1 MASAPSFKEL
11 SKAISSF
18 IITARLPLPDDL
30 IELIEGYLEKHEKF
44 DESVSDKLNDDLI
57 AIYQKDVKGTQA
69 RYAPF
74 LNILRRLRPMIGQPA
89 KVIQWWELLLPMLDL
104 LNQEK
109 DLASQAQ
116 KLFLAIL
123 TSDDGNDAEDPN
135 SGAAVALAEKVMAF
149 WAQDRCVAIRADAGL
164 AVFKEKQLRDVLI
177 IYGKR
182 HPRDFMGLLD
192 KYMVDKKWRPHALN
206 LMGDYVQSQP
216 PHLHQ
221 ILQTPI
227 FGTLINILQLDTS
240 TTVVTLALTVLTM
253 ILPHMPS
260 SLVPHLSTLFNVY
273 ARILFWERELSAI
286 ELGVDTHTDQRIPPN
301 SAGWQK
307 MSYMPEYEERAIPQ
321 LLNYFTILYG
331 LYPINFM
338 DYIRKPQRYLRHA
351 DAPDTDDI
359 EVQPTEIRHAS
370 EQFRQCHLLHENFY
384 TLTIDSE
391 KTDFGRWIKS
401 EPAEVVAN
409 CMALRHSIDME
420 VEPELPFGQ
429 PGARNLSTKGDLEKD
444 MQDQSL
450 LSASFSRAN
459 SSFSGTY
466 RENGQ
471 SPFVESPTST
481 RSYPT
486 VIRQS
491 SQSSRQSLHD
501 SSSIRPPG
509 RGGESPALQA
519 QLTSFGSQ
527 THLQDLINSNKA
539 IKSELHQ
546 SLANDS
552 VQSLALSQQESNSER
567 PGLVAQGTT
576 QYTSTPASATAVGD
590 DQQYYHLYRQIML
603 LHNDLTF
610 ERFMKQQHLT
620 HMGEL
625 RSRLVREAASEAE
638 AQNLILAHRQLK
650 QRLEEAKKIEVQ
662 TKKDSERSR
671 TLAKKWEADLS
682 SKLRVLREEQRKWNA
697 ERESLLRDL
706 EVIKVETDKLR
717 VLVSE
722 AETRELG
729 WKQRV
734 QSVEADASELEH
746 LRKEVERLTV
756 SERNYQSQENERQ
769 AAMAGAEEADRRA
782 EMLEMKL
789 KARGVE
795 IQQAHDLYQSQI
807 TVLNSKLQ
815 DALKTGT
822 EKRADGLKAQVE
834 SLMATSRTQQEE
846 LKKRIADLTSKNAA
860 LNVTILELQSQMP
873 HQPPAGTP
881 RRPLSPDADMAVRYS
896 TDSGSPMSYRN
907 RQHRGLSDPENYDSA
922 LYNSTET
929 LEPYSSSL
937 HIGSPRARSS
947 TPSNAEGSIRSG
959 GGSPTGERYYG
970 RGGVQNILRK
980 DRRDESR
987 SKDRKKSGGIRGIRG
1002 FV

>member
-18 IITARLPLPDDL
+18 IPTARLPLPDDL
-30 IELIEGYLEKHEKF
+30 IEIIEGYLEKHEKF
-44 DESVSDKLNDDLI
+44 DESVADKLNDDLI

-69 RYAPF
+69 RYGPF
-74 LNILRRLRPMIGQPA
+74 INILRRLRPLIGQPA
-89 KVIQWWELLLPMLDL
+89 KVIQW
-104 LNQEK
+104 EK
-109 DLASQAQ
+109 DLASEAH
-116 KLFLAIL
+116 KLFRDILA
-123 TSDDGNDAEDPN
+123 SDDVESADDPAA
-135 SGAAVALAEKVMAF
+135 GAAIALAEKVMAF
-149 WAQDRCVAIRADAGL
+149 WVQDRCSAIRADAGL
-164 AVFKEKQLRDVLI
+164 AVFKEKQLREVLI

-182 HPRDFMGLLD
+182 HPMDFMGLLD
-192 KYMVDKKWRPHALN
+192 KYMVDKKWRSHALN
-206 LMGDYVQSQP
+206 LMGDYIQSQP

-227 FGTLINILQLDTS
+227 FGTLTNILQLDTS
-240 TTVVTLALTVLTM
+240 TTVVTMALTVLTM

-286 ELGVDTHTDQRIPPN
+286 ELGVSAYAERRISP
-301 SAGWQK
+301 SAAGWQK
-307 MSYMPEYEERAIPQ
+307 MAYMPEVEEKTIPQ

-351 DAPDTDDI
+351 DAPDSDEI

-370 EQFRQCHLLHENFY
+370 EQFRQCHALHENFY

-409 CMALRHSIDME
+409 CMALRYSIEMDG
-420 VEPELPFGQ
+420 EPDLPFGQ
-429 PGARNLSTKGDLEKD
+429 LGARNSSTRGDFEKDLQDHALLST
-444 MQDQSL
+444 SL
-450 LSASFSRAN
+450 SRAN
-459 SSFSGTY
+459 SSFGGPS
-466 RENGQ
+466 RDNSQ
-471 SPFVESPTST
+471 PPFIESPISG

-486 VIRQS
+486 IIRQS
-491 SQSSRQSLHD
+491 SQSSRHSLHD
-501 SSSIRPPG
+501 GSSARPSG
-509 RGGESPALQA
+509 RGGDSPALQA

-552 VQSLALSQQESNSER
+552 VPSLALSQQESNYER
-567 PGLVAQGTT
+567 PGPLTHGTT

-625 RSRLVREAASEAE
+625 RSRL
-638 AQNLILAHRQLK
+638 LK

-697 ERESLLRDL
+697 ERDSLTRDL

-756 SERNYQSQENERQ
+756 SERNYQAQENERQ
-769 AAMAGAEEADRRA
+769 AAMSGAEEADRRA

-807 TVLNSKLQ
+807 AVLNNKLQ
-815 DALKTGT
+815 DALKNGV
-822 EKRADGLKAQVE
+822 EKKADGLKVQVE
-834 SLMATSRTQQEE
+834 SLMTASRAQQEE

-860 LNVTILELQSQMP
+860 LNATILELQSQIP
-873 HQPPAGTP
+873 HRSSADLPRPA
-881 RRPLSPDADMAVRYS
+881 SPDTNMPVRYS
-896 TDSGSPMSYRN
+896 VDSGSPMSYRS
-907 RQHRGLSDPENYDSA
+907 RQHRGLSDLENYDA
-922 LYNSTET
+922 DVYNATEP

-937 HIGSPRARSS
+937 HIGSPIARSS
-947 TPSNAEGSIRSG
+947 TPSLAEGSDFTGR
-959 GGSPTGERYYG
+959 GSPTGERYYG
-970 RGGVQNILRK
+970 RGASQRIMKLW
-980 DRRDESR
+980 
-987 SKDRKKSGGIRGIRG
+987 KK
-1002 FV
+1002 

>member
-1 MASAPSFKEL
+1 MASAPSFREL

-18 IITARLPLPDDL
+18 IPTARLPLPDDL
-30 IELIEGYLEKHEKF
+30 IEIIEGYLEKHEKF
-44 DESVSDKLNDDLI
+44 DESVADKLNDDLI

-69 RYAPF
+69 RYGPF
-74 LNILRRLRPMIGQPA
+74 INILRRLRPLIGQPA
-89 KVIQWWELLLPMLDL
+89 KVIHWWEQLLPMLDL

-109 DLASQAQ
+109 DLASEAH
-116 KLFLAIL
+116 KLFRDILA
-123 TSDDGNDAEDPN
+123 SDDVESADDPAA
-135 SGAAVALAEKVMAF
+135 GAAIALAEKVMAF
-149 WAQDRCVAIRADAGL
+149 WVHDRCSAIRADAGL
-164 AVFKEKQLRDVLI
+164 AVFKEKQLREVLI

-182 HPRDFMGLLD
+182 HPMDFMGLLD
-192 KYMVDKKWRPHALN
+192 KYMVDKKWRSHALN
-206 LMGDYVQSQP
+206 LMGDYIQSQP

-227 FGTLINILQLDTS
+227 FGTLTNILQLDTS
-240 TTVVTLALTVLTM
+240 TTVVTMALTVLTM

-286 ELGVDTHTDQRIPPN
+286 ELGVSAYAERRISP
-301 SAGWQK
+301 SAAGWQK
-307 MSYMPEYEERAIPQ
+307 MAYMPEVEEKTIPQ

-351 DAPDTDDI
+351 DAPDTDEI

-370 EQFRQCHLLHENFY
+370 EQFRQCHALHENFY

-409 CMALRHSIDME
+409 CMALRHSIEMDG
-420 VEPELPFGQ
+420 EPELPFRQ
-429 PGARNLSTKGDLEKD
+429 LGARNPSARGDFEKDLPDHALLST
-444 MQDQSL
+444 SL
-450 LSASFSRAN
+450 SRAN
-459 SSFSGTY
+459 SGFGGPSRDNS
-466 RENGQ
+466 Q
-471 SPFVESPTST
+471 PPFIESPTSG

-486 VIRQS
+486 IIRQS
-491 SQSSRQSLHD
+491 SQSSRHSFHD
-501 SSSIRPPG
+501 GSSARPSG
-509 RGGESPALQA
+509 RGGDSPALQA

-552 VQSLALSQQESNSER
+552 VPSLALSQQESNYER
-567 PGLVAQGTT
+567 PGLLTHGTT

-697 ERESLLRDL
+697 ERDSLTRDL
-706 EVIKVETDKLR
+706 EAIKVETDKLR

-756 SERNYQSQENERQ
+756 SERNYQAQENERQ
-769 AAMAGAEEADRRA
+769 AAISGAEEAGRRA
-782 EMLEMKL
+782 EVLEMKL

-807 TVLNSKLQ
+807 VVLNNKLQ
-815 DALKTGT
+815 DALKNGV
-822 EKRADGLKAQVE
+822 EKKADGLKAQVE
-834 SLMATSRTQQEE
+834 SLMTASRAQQEE

-860 LNVTILELQSQMP
+860 LNATILELQSQIP
-873 HQPPAGTP
+873 HRSSADLPRPA
-881 RRPLSPDADMAVRYS
+881 SPDTNMPVRYS
-896 TDSGSPMSYRN
+896 VDSGSPMSYRS
-907 RQHRGLSDPENYDSA
+907 RQHRGLSDPENYDA
-922 LYNSTET
+922 DVDNATEP

-937 HIGSPRARSS
+937 HIGSPIARSS
-947 TPSNAEGSIRSG
+947 TPSLAEGSDFTGR
-959 GGSPTGERYYG
+959 GSPTGERYYG
-970 RGGVQNILRK
+970 RGASQRIMKLW
-980 DRRDESR
+980 
-987 SKDRKKSGGIRGIRG
+987 KK
-1002 FV
+1002 

>member
-1 MASAPSFKEL
+1 M
-11 SKAISSF
+11 
-18 IITARLPLPDDL
+18 
-30 IELIEGYLEKHEKF
+30 
-44 DESVSDKLNDDLI
+44 I

-74 LNILRRLRPMIGQPA
+74 LNILRRLRPLIGQPA
-89 KVIQWWELLLPMLDL
+89 KIIQWWEQLLPMLDL

-109 DLASQAQ
+109 DLAAQAQ
-116 KLFLAIL
+116 KLFLDIL
-123 TSDDGNDAEDPN
+123 TSDDGNDAEDPAA
-135 SGAAVALAEKVMAF
+135 GAAVALAEKVMAF
-149 WAQDRCVAIRADAGL
+149 WVQDRCVAIRADAGL

-240 TTVVTLALTVLTM
+240 TTMVTLALTVLTM

-286 ELGVDTHTDQRIPPN
+286 ELGVSAHAEQRIPPS

-307 MSYMPEYEERAIPQ
+307 MSYLPEHEERAIPQ

-409 CMALRHSIDME
+409 CIALRHSIE
-420 VEPELPFGQ
+420 VEGEPDSPFGQ
-429 PGARNLSTKGDLEKD
+429 LGARNLSAKGDSEKD
-444 MQDQSL
+444 MQDQGL
-450 LSASFSRAN
+450 LNASFSRAN
-459 SSFSGTY
+459 SSFGGTN

-471 SPFVESPTST
+471 STFMESPTST

-501 SSSIRPPG
+501 GSSIRPAG
-509 RGGESPALQA
+509 RGGDSPAMQA
-519 QLTSFGSQ
+519 QITSFGSQ
-527 THLQDLINSNKA
+527 THLQDMINSNKA

-546 SLANDS
+546 TLANDS
-552 VQSLALSQQESNSER
+552 VPSLALSLQESNSER
-567 PGLVAQGTT
+567 PGLLPT

-717 VLVSE
+717 ALVSE

-756 SERNYQSQENERQ
+756 SERNYQAQENERQ

-807 TVLNSKLQ
+807 AVLNTKLQ
-815 DALKTGT
+815 DALKSGT
-822 EKRADGLKAQVE
+822 EKKADGLKAQVE

-846 LKKRIADLTSKNAA
+846 LKKRVADLTSKNAA
-860 LNVTILELQSQMP
+860 LNGTILELQSQLP
-873 HQPPAGTP
+873 YRPSADTP
-881 RRPLSPDADMAVRYS
+881 RRPTSPNADMAVRYS

-907 RQHRGLSDPENYDSA
+907 RQYRGLSDPENYDSA
-922 LYNSTET
+922 IYNSAEP

-937 HIGSPRARSS
+937 HLGSPRARSS
-947 TPSNAEGSIRSG
+947 TPSNAEGSDVTG

-970 RGGVQNILRK
+970 RGTSPCYYEDL
-980 DRRDESR
+980 EEMT
-987 SKDRKKSGGIRGIRG
+987 
-1002 FV
+1002 